1 MNKCRNCQAVLP
13 SKSEGKMGRNQIYCN
28 VLCGQLF
35 RGNIKFFDKPVICL
49 FCGKTLA
56 VVGHRVGRPK
66 RYCNKSH
73 GEKYLDSLKPKAP
86 ELEKSCV
93 WCSKTYLSNLKQ
105 SKYCSLECKD
115 AARRDKQ
122 VKATQAK
129 HASNPRRFDF
139 DCDRCG
145 QVVATDKHV
154 TRGKYGRY
162 CRNCALVK
170 RRESYR
176 IKTAK
181 RQKIMNPIRI
191 SADVIIERD
200 GNMCHLCNAEIDLTL
215 ARNSRFGAT
224 IDHVIPVSK
233 GGADTLE
240 NMRLAHWICNIKK
253 GNRVDA

>member
-1 MNKCRNCQAVLP
+1 MNKCKNCQAVLP
-13 SKSEGKMGRNQIYCN
+13 SRVEGQRGRPREYCN
-28 VLCGQLF
+28 KSCFAIAKGYLKSALKPEFCLWCGVALDQVNKS
-35 RGNIKFFDKPVICL
+35 GN
-49 FCGKTLA
+49 
-56 VVGHRVGRPK
+56 PK
-66 RYCNKSH
+66 RYCSRQH
-73 GEKYLDSLKPKAP
+73 ASAYAYSQRPKAA
-86 ELEKSCV
+86 LITKNC
-93 WCSKTYLSNLKQ
+93 
-105 SKYCSLECKD
+105 KYCHETFVTNRKEVKFCKN
-115 AARRDKQ
+115 ACRYALQLAEQ
-122 VKATQAK
+122 VKATQAQ
-129 HASNPRRFDF
+129 HAANPRRFDF

-145 QVVATDKHV
+145 QVVMTDICIRK
-154 TRGKYGRY
+154 TYSGRY
-162 CRNCALVK
+162 CRNCSLVK
-170 RRESYR
+170 RRERYR